1 MHIGIEHH
9 NDKFNVA
16 LSTKEGSKPFLTIK
30 DCRVVQGSR
39 GPFISWPARKLD
51 SGKYWHH
58 VYASDVFAEHVL
70 KAYDESKPAKKQA
83 AQDDDSDIPPF

>member
-9 NDKFNVA
+9 DNQFNVTLA
-16 LSTKEGSKPFLTIK
+16 SKDGAKPFLTIK
-30 DCRVVQGSR
+30 GCRVVQGSR

-51 SGKYWHH
+51 SGKYWTH

-70 KAYDESKPAKKQA
+70 KAYDESKPQPAKRQPPPS
-83 AQDDDSDIPPF
+83 DDDIPF